1 MAIIDVLK
9 YDGPNNAL
17 VWKWRPKDGG
27 KRDEELR
34 FGTQLIVNQSQ
45 QALFIKGG
53 QILDVFE
60 PGTHTLSTQNLPIL
74 SKLIGLAFG
83 GQSPFKAEVY
93 FINKSVALDTK
104 FGLIPFNM
112 MEPNFRVPIPITS
125 RGSFAVKITDSK
137 IFLNQLIGTV
147 PDFEADKLTQFF
159 RGIITENVKTAITR
173 ISKEQNLN
181 PLELEAIVSD
191 VSDAVRGI
199 ISDTL
204 RNYGLHL
211 ELFNI
216 EAIPVIDEDQRVK
229 KIVDDYHRLMSQDM
243 EERMRLKRRSENLEV
258 YKVERTFDTTEKA
271 AENIGGG
278 LNSDGGILGTV
289 VGLGMATPIAN
300 TMGNM
305 MNNSTQNIQTN
316 PISQNKE
323 SKEEILKLL
332 KELGELKASGILTD
346 EEFTEKKKEL
356 LTKL

>member
-17 VWKWRPKDGG
+17 VWKWRPKVDG

-34 FGTQLIVNQSQ
+34 LGTQLVVNQSQ

-53 QILDVFE
+53 QLLDIFE
-60 PGTHTLSTQNLPIL
+60 AGTHTLSTQNLPIL
-74 SKLIGLAFG
+74 SNLIGLAFG

-93 FINKSVALDTK
+93 FINKAVAMDTK

-125 RGSFAVKITDSK
+125 RGSFAVKVADAKT
-137 IFLNQLIGTV
+137 FLNQIIGTV

-181 PLELEAIVSD
+181 PLELEAIVSE
-191 VSDAVRGI
+191 VSGAVKGI
-199 ISDTL
+199 ISEAL
-204 RNYGLHL
+204 AKYGLHL
-211 ELFNI
+211 EFFNI
-216 EAIPVIDEDQRVK
+216 EAIPVVDEDPRVK
-229 KIVDDYHRLMSQDM
+229 KIVDDFHRLMSQDM
-243 EERMRLKRRSENLEV
+243 EERMRLKRRAENLEV

-278 LNSDGGILGTV
+278 VGGEGGILGTV
-289 VGLGMATPIAN
+289 VGLGMAMPIAN
-300 TMGNM
+300 TMGNL
-305 MNNSTQNIQTN
+305 MNNATQNLQ
-316 PISQNKE
+316 QNQSNNTGVNKDE
-323 SKEEILKLL
+323 VLKLL
-332 KELGELKASGILTD
+332 KELGDLKTAGILTE

-356 LTKL
+356 LSKL

>member
-1 MAIIDVLK
+1 MALIDVLK

-17 VWKWRPKDGG
+17 IWKWRPKGEN

-45 QALFIKGG
+45 QAIFIKGG
-53 QILDVFE
+53 QLLDIFE

-74 SKLIGLAFG
+74 SSLIGLAFG
-83 GQSPFKAEVY
+83 GQSPFKAEIY
-93 FINKSVALDTK
+93 FINKAVALDTK

-125 RGSFAVKITDSK
+125 RGSFAVRVVDSK
-137 IFLNQLIGTV
+137 IFLNQIIGTV
-147 PDFEADKLTQFF
+147 PDFESGKLTQFF

-173 ISKEQNLN
+173 ISKEQNLT
-181 PLELEAIVSD
+181 PLELEAIVLD
-191 VSDAVRGI
+191 VSGAVKGI
-199 ISDTL
+199 ISGEL
-204 RNYGLHL
+204 AKYGLQL

-216 EAIPVIDEDQRVK
+216 EAISVIDEDLRVK
-229 KIVDDYHRLMSQDM
+229 KIVEDFHRLMSQDM
-243 EERMRLKRRSENLEV
+243 EERMRLKRRSENLET

-278 LNSDGGILGTV
+278 IGGEGGILGTV
-289 VGLGMATPIAN
+289 VGLGMATPIGN
-300 TMGNM
+300 TIGNL
-305 MNNSTQNIQTN
+305 MNKATENIQ
-316 PISQNKE
+316 QNQNASAGV

-332 KELGELKASGILTD
+332 KELGDLRTVGILTE

-356 LTKL
+356 LSKL